1 MTSSRHSN
9 EESSG
14 PLSPRERARVRAS
27 APSLRSASVVGGRGS
42 ELPRKLRR
50 DQTDAERRLWRELRG
65 RLQQGIKFRRQQAIG
80 PYIVDF
86 YCHEHRLVVEVDGS
100 QHNEGVGLTQDAD
113 RAAWLEARGLR
124 VVRLDNHYVLTETA
138 NAVATILLA
147 IEEGLPS
154 P

>member
-1 MTSSRHSN
+1 MPEHPYK
-9 EESSG
+9 EASG
-14 PLSPRERARVRAS
+14 PLSPGERARVRVS
-27 APSLRSASVVGGRGS
+27 APAIRTVVSIGGRGP

-100 QHNEGVGLTQDAD
+100 QHQEAVGVTAD
-113 RAAWLEARGLR
+113 EERTAWLEARGLK
-124 VVRLDNHYVLTETA
+124 VLRLDNRYVLTETE
-138 NAVATILLA
+138 NAVATILFA
-147 IEEGLPS
+147 IEEGWPS